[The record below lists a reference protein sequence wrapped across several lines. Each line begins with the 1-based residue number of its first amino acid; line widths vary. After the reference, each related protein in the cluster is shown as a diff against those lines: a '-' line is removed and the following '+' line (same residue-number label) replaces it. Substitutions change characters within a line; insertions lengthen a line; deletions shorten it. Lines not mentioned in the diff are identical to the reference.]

1 MARPVDVNQAGQEP
15 SVIKEDR
22 SLGELFS
29 QLSQETTT
37 LVHQEVELA
46 KTELT
51 HKAARLGKD
60 VGFLVAGGAVGY
72 AGLLAL
78 IATIVLALGQ
88 AGMPWW
94 LSALV
99 VSLIVAGIGGALV
112 WKGLNNLK
120 RERITPEETIET
132 LKEDAAWAKEQTK

>member
-88 AGMPWW
+88 GGMPWW

-99 VSLIVAGIGGALV
+99 VGLIVAGIGGALL

>member
-1 MARPVDVNQAGQEP
+1 MARPVDANQAGQEP

>member
-1 MARPVDVNQAGQEP
+1 MARPVDANQTGQEP

-46 KTELT
+46 KTEFT

>member
-99 VSLIVAGIGGALV
+99 VGLIVAGIGGALV

-120 RERITPEETIET
+120 HESIAPEETIET

>member
-22 SLGELFS
+22 SLADLFS

-78 IATIVLALGQ
+78 IATIVLALDQ
-88 AGMPWW
+88 AGLPWW

>member
-99 VSLIVAGIGGALV
+99 VGLIVAGIGGALL

>member
-99 VSLIVAGIGGALV
+99 VSLIVGGIGGAFV

>member
-99 VSLIVAGIGGALV
+99 VSLIVAGIGGALL